1 MVVGVVHGG
10 SPSEAA
16 SRMAH
21 LASALGIETRFEL
34 VHPDA
39 SAAKDR
45 SLRDVCILDVASFM
59 HGPADNLPDPAVV
72 ARQVVGTGT
81 LLILSTGI
89 GRVNDALLQTLTGGA
104 ILGTRRAD
112 EADNVSFPVSG
123 LRLSRELGGTSHPRR
138 IGEALGLML
147 AQPDAATPV
156 VSVGPVTTFASVAF
170 NERQV
175 FVWSTPTV
183 FDMTRQITA
192 ELEFEE
198 ALDQFIPGIM
208 FLRAA
213 FGAACWTNPDAFA
226 GVVIDDPLLEPRYGM
241 LDFPALLESARRH
254 AYHVTVGYIPWNH
267 WRVKRSLATQFADH
281 AGHFSL
287 CVHGCDHTRY
297 EFGSDDYQDLL
308 DRSLEASRRIDSLRR
323 RFGLECV
330 PLMVCPQ
337 ERFSLQGLAALS
349 HSRCY
354 LGLLNSGCIPANARE
369 CDGITGADLLFPAQ
383 DRYFGLPIFKRY
395 YAKDS
400 RGFALALF
408 LGKPAILSEH
418 HEFFE
423 QGLAGVE
430 RFVQQVRELRP
441 DVQFCSMEK
450 MATRISSRRLVGSG
464 HYEVRFFSGA
474 FVLERPEQGVRYDV
488 VKRLD
493 ACADP
498 VSVTVEGLGIAHN
511 IENGWLRFRIPA
523 SATSPVGVRVVQ
535 PPAPAPR
542 RRWRGLGYHARVAA
556 RRWLS
561 EFRDN
566 RLAGSQKALA
576 SAHRVMKYL
585 SQVSLGV
592 LLPVLLDLAVID
604 TV

>member
-1 MVVGVVHGG
+1 MVMTVVHGAL
-10 SPSEAA
+10 PSEAA

-21 LASALGIETRFEL
+21 LACALGIETRFESL
-34 VHPDA
+34 HHGR
-39 SAAKDR
+39 SAVRDQ
-45 SLRDVCILDVASFM
+45 SSRDVCLLDVASFGEGAG
-59 HGPADNLPDPAVV
+59 HGIPDPAAVV
-72 ARQVVGTGT
+72 QRLVGAGT
-81 LLILSTGI
+81 LLVLSTST
-89 GRVNDALLQTLTGGA
+89 GRVNDAIVRSLTSGA

-112 EADNVSFPVSG
+112 GADNVAFPVSG

-138 IGEALGLML
+138 AGEALGLML
-147 AQPDAATPV
+147 SRLDAATPA
-156 VSVGPVTTFASVAF
+156 VSVGPVTTFARVESHG
-170 NERQV
+170 RQV

-183 FDMTRQITA
+183 FDMTKRITA

-213 FGAACWTNPDAFA
+213 FGEACWTNPDAFA

-254 AYHVTVGYIPWNH
+254 AYHVTLGYIPWNH
-267 WRVKRSLATQFADH
+267 WRVRRSLARQFADH
-281 AGHFSL
+281 AGHFSI
-287 CVHGCDHTRY
+287 CVHGCDHTRH

-308 DRSLEASRRIDSLRR
+308 DRSLEASRRIDGLRR

-349 HSRCY
+349 RSRRY
-354 LGLLNSGCIPANARE
+354 LGVLNSGCIPANVPE
-369 CDGITGADLLFPAQ
+369 SDGITGADLLFPGQ

-423 QGLAGVE
+423 QGSAGVE
-430 RFVQQVRELRP
+430 RFVQEVRDLRP
-441 DVQFCSMEK
+441 DVRFCSMET
-450 MATRISSRRLVGSG
+450 MARRIFSRRLVGSG
-464 HYEVRFFSGA
+464 HYEVRFFSDT
-474 FVLERPEQGVRYDV
+474 FVLERPEQGVRFDLV
-488 VKRLD
+488 RRLD
-493 ACADP
+493 AGVDSAP
-498 VSVTVEGLGIAHN
+498 VTIDGRDVAHKV
-511 IENGWLRFRIPA
+511 ENGWLRF
-523 SATSPVGVRVVQ
+523 SAPGDVTGATTLHVVQ
-535 PPAPAPR
+535 PSAEIPR
-542 RRWRGLGYHARVAA
+542 RRWRGLGYHASVGA

-566 RLAGSQKALA
+566 RLAGKEKALA
-576 SAHRVMKYL
+576 SANRVMKYL
-585 SQVSLGV
+585 KQTSLGV
-592 LLPVLLDLAVID
+592 LIPVLLDLAVID